1 MAEVR
6 PLRSPVSGGS
16 AEYRPMKV
24 LIVEDNADIVANVRG
39 YLAPKGYEIDSART
53 GVAGLA
59 MAAEGSYDVVLLDLT
74 LPGMDGIDVCKKLR
88 QEYDCSTPIL
98 MLTARDS
105 LQDKVVGFT
114 SGADDYLVK
123 PFTLEELE
131 LRIMALE
138 RRSRGHS
145 SRAVMS
151 FADLSYDTG
160 TREAR
165 RANVQLSLTPIGHK
179 ILIALLRRAPNVVSR
194 EDLEFEVWGYDRPDS
209 DALRSH
215 IHSLRQTL
223 DKPFTTQL
231 LKTLP
236 GLGYRLADSDV

>member
-1 MAEVR
+1 
-6 PLRSPVSGGS
+6 
-16 AEYRPMKV
+16 MKV

-39 YLAPKGYEIDSART
+39 YLAPKGHEIDSART

-59 MAAEGSYDVVLLDLT
+59 LAAEGAYDVVLLDLT
-74 LPGMDGIDVCKKLR
+74 LPGMDGIDVCRKLR
-88 QEYDCSTPIL
+88 QEYDCNTPIL

-105 LQDKVVGFT
+105 LQDKAVGFN

-138 RRSRGHS
+138 RRSRGHA

-165 RANVQLSLTPIGHK
+165 RSGVLLTLTPIGHK
-179 ILIALLRRAPNVVSR
+179 ILVALLRRAPNVASR
-194 EDLEFEVWGYDRPDS
+194 EDLEFEVWGYERPDS

-223 DKPFTTQL
+223 DKPFATPL

-236 GLGYRLADSDV
+236 GLGYRLSDSDA